1 MDAAQL
7 ARLHEVRP
15 FPAVSIIMPTH
26 RTRPERQQDRIR
38 LKVLLDETR
47 QRLTDYELDHGV
59 ADEVMRNLE
68 KAAEQVDFER
78 TAEALVLFAA
88 YGGETHAFVLPGV
101 TVSERVIIDD
111 TFATRDL
118 LAMLERTWS
127 YYVLVLSE
135 QPTRLFSG
143 EGERCTEVTNAL
155 FPLSLDETVPE
166 EQGGPTPAN
175 RVQNRI
181 QVDRKQQFVRQIERN
196 LTELLKRDDRPVI
209 AVGVNRA
216 LAFLREH
223 TNGRIAEAM
232 IGTVEG
238 AYEKATPAEI
248 SRLVAPVLHG
258 ENRNVR
264 EEALAGIDDA
274 RSGRRFAAG
283 LEECWELAHQGRVKQ
298 LLVEDT
304 FFAPSRTHEGRL
316 HVLSEGGAVE
326 GGAAP
331 APELGLNEEATD
343 EAFRGKFVNDA
354 VDDLIEAVLRHDGHA
369 TFVNDG
375 SLSAHNRVAAI
386 LRY

>member
-38 LKVLLDETR
+38 LKVLLDEAR
-47 QRLTDYELDHGV
+47 QRLDGYELHHGV

-68 KAAEQVDFER
+68 KAAEQVDFDR

-88 YGGETHAFVLPGV
+88 AGGETHAFVLPGV
-101 TVSERVIIDD
+101 TVSERVVIDD

-135 QPTRLFSG
+135 QPTRLFEG
-143 EGERCTEVTNAL
+143 EGERCVEVSNAL
-155 FPLSLDETVPE
+155 FPLNLDDTVPA
-166 EQGGPTPAN
+166 EQGGPTAAN

-181 QVDRKQQFVRQIERN
+181 QEDRRQQFIRQIDRN
-196 LTELLKRDDRPVI
+196 LTELLKRDSRPVI
-209 AVGVNRA
+209 AVGVQRA
-216 LAFLREH
+216 LSYLREN
-223 TNGRIAEAM
+223 TNGTLRDAL
-232 IGTVEG
+232 IGTIEG
-238 AYEKATPAEI
+238 GYEKLTPPEI
-248 SRLVAPVLHG
+248 ARLVAPVLHE
-258 ENRNVR
+258 ENQRAR
-264 EEALAGIDDA
+264 EEALAAIDDA

-283 LEECWELAHQGRVKQ
+283 LEECWELAHQGRIGH

-326 GGAAP
+326 GGTAP
-331 APELGLNEEATD
+331 PAEIGLNEEATD

-354 VDDLIEAVLRHDGHA
+354 VDDLIEVVLRSDGRA
-369 TFVNDG
+369 TFVADG
-375 SLSAHNRVAAI
+375 SLADHSRVAAL